1 MSGLE
6 IRVEQAGYRGRT
18 VLRDIMLDPIRG
30 GAFVSL
36 IGPNAAG
43 KSTLLKSIAGLA
55 RAKGEI
61 LLDGHD
67 LNALSLADRVRHVAY
82 LPQSLPQPTSL
93 IAYEA
98 VYSAARAS
106 RPEIGKAAAED
117 AVEQVFDE
125 LSMRDLALRPLNELS
140 GGQRQ
145 MVGLAQVMVRRPR
158 LLLLDEPTSALDLHW
173 QIDVVSAVRRA
184 TERDGAIALVAMHDI
199 NLAIRACDHAIL
211 LADGSVLADGPAED
225 AFTTDLLRR
234 SFGVEARVE
243 RCSQGRPMVL
253 IDGVASS

>member
-1 MSGLE
+1 MSGLD
-6 IRVEQAGYRGRT
+6 IRIEQAGYRGRT
-18 VLRDIMLDPIRG
+18 VLRDIMLNPVRE

-36 IGPNAAG
+36 VGPNAAG

-55 RAKGEI
+55 RSTGKIA
-61 LLDGHD
+61 LDGRD
-67 LNALSLADRVRHVAY
+67 LNALSFAERVRHVAY

-98 VYSAARAS
+98 VYSAVRAS
-106 RPEIGKAAAED
+106 RPEIGRSEAEE
-117 AVEQVFDE
+117 AVERIFDE

-184 TERDGAIALVAMHDI
+184 TERDGAIALVAMHDM
-199 NLAIRACDHAIL
+199 NLAIRACDHVIL
-211 LADGSVLADGPAED
+211 LAGGTVLADGPPEG
-225 AFTTDLLRR
+225 AFTADLLRQA
-234 SFGVEARVE
+234 FGVEARVE
-243 RCSQGRPMVL
+243 LCSRGQPIVL
-253 IDGVASS
+253 IDRVAGP